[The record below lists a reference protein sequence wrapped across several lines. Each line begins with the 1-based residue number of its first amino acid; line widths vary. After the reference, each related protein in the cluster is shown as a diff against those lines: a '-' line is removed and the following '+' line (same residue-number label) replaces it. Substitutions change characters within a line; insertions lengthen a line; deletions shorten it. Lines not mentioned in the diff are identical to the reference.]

1 LEIDKDMNLSV
12 AELRR
17 RAEERLHAQEPDS
30 FTPRTEAELQRLV
43 HELQIHQI
51 ELEMQNAELCQS
63 RAELETALEKCADLY
78 DFAPVGY
85 FSLNRNGVISAVNL
99 SGATLLGVE
108 RSRLIGHRFGVF
120 VPVSDRLSFNDFI
133 WKVFASQ
140 VKESCEVK
148 LTTAGNLSIFVQ
160 IEAIAHSS
168 GEDFRIAVIDITRR
182 RSAEDA
188 LSSTR
193 QDLIELNNSLEQR
206 ITETLAELR
215 RKDQMMILQDRLAV
229 MGEMINNIAHQW
241 RQPLNTLGLLIQKLP
256 LFYDSADFNRKFL
269 EDNTAN
275 AMKMIQHMSRTI
287 EDFRNFFRSD
297 KEKVTFNVGQVIEH
311 TIALIEKSFKDLQ
324 ISIDF
329 QTLGDPVI
337 NGYPNEFAQVIL
349 NVLMNSRDALVGN
362 NSGDAA
368 ISINSFT
375 ERGKT
380 VVTITDRAGGIDGE
394 IIDRIF
400 EPYFS
405 TKGPEQGTGI
415 GLYMSRTIIE
425 TNMGGSLTVCN
436 TGDGAEFRIEVKNVE
451 N

>member
-17 RAEERLHAQEPDS
+17 RAEERLHDQEPDS
-30 FTPRTEAELQRLV
+30 VTPRTEAELQRLV

-51 ELEMQNAELCQS
+51 ELEMQNAELRQS
-63 RAELETALEKCADLY
+63 RAELETALEKYADLY

-85 FSLNRNGVISAVNL
+85 FSLDRNGVIGAVNL

-108 RSRLIGHRFGVF
+108 RSRLIGHRFGGF
-120 VPVSDRLSFNDFI
+120 VPGNDRLSFNDFL

-140 VKESCEVK
+140 VKESCEIT

-168 GEDFRIAVIDITRR
+168 GENCRIAVIDITRR
-182 RSAEDA
+182 RSVEDA
-188 LSSTR
+188 LSLTR
-193 QDLIELNNSLEQR
+193 QDLVNLNSSLELR
-206 ITETLAELR
+206 ITEALAELR
-215 RKDQMMILQDRLAV
+215 RKDEMMILQDRLAV

-256 LFYDSADFNRKFL
+256 LFYDSVDFNRNFL
-269 EDNTAN
+269 EENSAN
-275 AMKMIQHMSRTI
+275 AMKLIQHMSRTI

-297 KEKVTFNVGQVIEH
+297 KEKVTFNVSQVIEN
-311 TIALIEKSFKDLQ
+311 TISLVNKSFKEQQ
-324 ISIDF
+324 ITIDF
-329 QTLGDPVI
+329 QTQGDPVI
-337 NGYPNEFAQVIL
+337 YGYPNEFAQVIL
-349 NVLMNSRDALVGN
+349 NILMNSRDALAGHN
-362 NSGDAA
+362 LEDAA
-368 ISINSFT
+368 ICINSFT
-375 ERGKT
+375 EKSKT
-380 VVTITDRAGGIDGE
+380 VVTITDRAGGIDSE
-394 IIDRIF
+394 IIDRLF

-415 GLYMSRTIIE
+415 GLYMSKTIIE

-436 TGDGAEFRIEVKNVE
+436 TGDGAEFRIEVNNAE
-451 N
+451 Y